1 MAQPYSLDARHWYT
15 PEAARSGVIVIVSPL
30 NPTLP
35 SMVVLSGMFQ
45 VMLYKPP
52 GGSTLQVR
60 DTTPEESLSSAIVTS
75 DGVAEVGEV
84 EEGTEDGNG
93 FYNVITP

>member
-1 MAQPYSLDARHWYT
+1 MAQPNSLDARHWYT
-15 PEAARSGVIVIVSPL
+15 PEAARFGVIVIESPL
-30 NPTLP
+30 NPSLP

-60 DTTPEESLSSAIVTS
+60 DTTPEGSLSSAIVTS
-75 DGVAEVGEV
+75 DGVAEV
-84 EEGTEDGNG
+84 EEGTGDGNG
-93 FYNVITP
+93 FYNVIKP